1 MNQNRLKLQCDF
13 EKFRKDLLAKKEKLF
28 AQGDQ
33 SKWDM
38 DQVKLRNIPKEDLKN
53 KDVAFDLMLHKDNFQ
68 LGQYKDSYGFSN
80 YAVYDQM
87 IKNFE
92 NQYEAYKDN
101 FGEFLNKQIET
112 NSHVIELIY

>member
-92 NQYEAYKDN
+92 HQYEAYKEN